1 MIRPNAG
8 DLKSNWGG
16 LHPCPGRV
24 PIAPE
29 PEWSPEPKGLDAGDG
44 PRPWYRSEYGEC
56 VSEPTHH
63 VIQDIGPDEAVN
75 LVQAGAFLLDVRE
88 NEEWDGGHAPQATHV
103 PMGEIQG
110 RISEVPVDS
119 TVVCVCRVGGRSGA
133 VAKALVAGGYDARN
147 LDGGMLAWA
156 AAGLPV
162 VTDAGTPGEV
172 V

>member
-1 MIRPNAG
+1 M
-8 DLKSNWGG
+8 
-16 LHPCPGRV
+16 
-24 PIAPE
+24 
-29 PEWSPEPKGLDAGDG
+29 
-44 PRPWYRSEYGEC
+44 
-56 VSEPTHH
+56 SEPTHH

-103 PMGEIQG
+103 PMGEIQN
-110 RISEVPVDS
+110 RTSEIPVDR

-133 VAKALVAGGYDARN
+133 VAKALIASGYDARN

-156 AAGLPV
+156 AASLPV

>member
-1 MIRPNAG
+1 MPWAG
-8 DLKSNWGG
+8 SPL
-16 LHPCPGRV
+16 C
-24 PIAPE
+24 PE

-44 PRPWYRSEYGEC
+44 LRPWYRSEYGEC

-110 RISEVPVDS
+110 RISEVPVDR

-162 VTDAGTPGEV
+162 VTHAGTPGEV